1 MTSPKV
7 SVIMSVYNGEP
18 YLREA
23 VESILNQTF
32 TDFEFIIIDD
42 GSTGSTRE
50 ILSSYDDPRIRLVDN
65 GENIGLTK
73 SLNKGMVLARGEY
86 VARQDADDVSLPER
100 LASQVHFLAD
110 HPEVGVLGTAV
121 KIINSEGEVASIGRH
136 EVEDTDIRFKLLRN
150 NSFAHG
156 SVMFSRIIFERVG
169 GYDENLGYTQDY
181 DLWWRMSRHTRLAN
195 LSEPLYCWRKAEG
208 NVTSSRRYEQAQTA
222 DRISV
227 RNCLDTIKEILEE
240 LKGTG
245 EGREFADASAII
257 CTKDRYSDV
266 VRCICHVLK
275 QDVMP
280 REIVIVDASKD
291 NIVEAMVTGTLF
303 DVAFPVIRHIRSK
316 PGLTYQKNLG
326 IRNSTSSI
334 ILFLDDDIL
343 LYPEFLHN
351 ILRVFDEAPGPIGGV
366 TGNIV
371 NIDRDEKSYCALLRR
386 IFFSYGFGDGSFKRS
401 GAATYPYGLS
411 EVKEVEFLCGGQT
424 AYRREVCEEFW
435 FEELFFE
442 GYSYLEDVEFSYR
455 VSRKYKNY
463 YTPYAPSFH
472 NNKTPLKQ
480 HHPDVYRSMKLR
492 NHKYHFRKNVPKSLL
507 NWVAFSLC
515 VFHIKHQRKL
525 ESLPDPLGWLKCRF
539 LSAISSRIDGD
550 PL

>member
-7 SVIMSVYNGEP
+7 SVVMSVYNGEP
-18 YLREA
+18 YLRKA
-23 VESILNQTF
+23 IDSILNQTF
-32 TDFEFIIIDD
+32 TDFEFIIIND
-42 GSTGSTRE
+42 GSTDSTAHVLRK
-50 ILSSYDDPRIRLVDN
+50 YAQRDDRIRIVDQAN
-65 GENIGLTK
+65 SGLTK
-73 SLNKGMVLARGEY
+73 SLNRAVSLSRGEWI
-86 VARQDADDVSLPER
+86 ARQDADDISMATKLEKQ
-100 LASQVHFLAD
+100 LAFLAD

-121 KIINSEGEVASIGRH
+121 KTINSESKVTSIGWH
-136 EVEDTDIRFKLLRN
+136 EVEDADIRFKLLRN

-156 SVMFSRIIFERVG
+156 SMMFSMIIFKRAG
-169 GYDENLGYTQDY
+169 GYDESLEYTQDY
-181 DLWWRMSRHTRLAN
+181 DLWWRMSRYTRLAN
-195 LSEPLYCWRKAEG
+195 LPEPLYCWRKAEG
-208 NVTSSRRYEQAQTA
+208 NITSSRRYEQAQTA

-227 RNCLDTIKEILEE
+227 RNCLDTIREVLGE
-240 LKGTG
+240 LKGRG
-245 EGREFADASAII
+245 EGREFADVSAII

-291 NIVEAMVTGTLF
+291 NIVEAMVTGTF
-303 DVAFPVIRHIRSK
+303 DVAFPVIRHIRSR
-316 PGLTYQKNLG
+316 PGLTHQKNVG

-343 LYPEFLHN
+343 LYPEFLRN
-351 ILRVFDEAPGPIGGV
+351 ILRVFDEATSPIGGV
-366 TGNIV
+366 MGNIV

-386 IFFSYGFGDGSFKRS
+386 IFFSYGFGDGRFKRS
-401 GAATYPYGLS
+401 GAATYPYGLP

-435 FEELFFE
+435 LEELFFQ

-463 YTPYAPSFH
+463 YTSYARSFH

-480 HHPDVYRSMKLR
+480 HHPNVYRPMKLR
-492 NHKYHFRKNVPKSLL
+492 NHKYHFRKNVPKNLL
-507 NWVAFSLC
+507 NWLAYSLC

-525 ESLPDPLGWLKCRF
+525 ESLLDPLGWLKCRF
-539 LSAISSRIDGD
+539 LSAISSRIDGN